1 MNNNFGISKLS
12 TDDTSTIVIGKQYR
26 NIEED
31 EIFNSEIIIFGIKH
45 KIIEHITETL
55 LDKNTFEKNII
66 NSPINTEANNP
77 IKIALDNNYPYVNKF
92 GNRGAIPNC
101 TLTSQPAK
109 PYIEK
114 IIIENGIRA
123 NK

>member
-1 MNNNFGISKLS
+1 MSKLS

-77 IKIALDNNYPYVNKF
+77 IKIALDNNCPYVNKF